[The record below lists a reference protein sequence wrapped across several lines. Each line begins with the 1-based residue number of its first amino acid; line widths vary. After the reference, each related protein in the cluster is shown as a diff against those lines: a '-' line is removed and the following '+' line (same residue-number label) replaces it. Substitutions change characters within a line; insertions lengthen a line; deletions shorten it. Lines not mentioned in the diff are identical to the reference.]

1 MDKIYDSIIVG
12 AGPAGMSAAIYLKRS
27 NLSFLLL
34 DKGAPGGKL
43 NEIGIVDNY
52 LGFKSING
60 PDLAFSYFEHL
71 LSLGIEV
78 LYSNVISITKK
89 DDLFYVKDTDNEY
102 ISRTVIF
109 AGGTNKVKNTIK
121 GEAKFNGKG
130 VSYCAICDGSLYK
143 NKCVAVI
150 GNNKQALEEC
160 KYLSKIV
167 KKVYF
172 ITDKYKDNFDNV
184 EIINDKPLEIMG
196 KDKVEQIVL
205 ENCNLLVKAV
215 FMYAGET
222 SGSDIIQIEGVK
234 KEKGYLCVDL
244 NMETSIPGLFAAGD
258 VVNKKLK
265 QISNAVGEGAEAA
278 IAINSYLRKK

>member
-1 MDKIYDSIIVG
+1 MDKIYDSIIIG

-43 NEIGIVDNY
+43 NEIGLVDNY

-78 LYSNVISITKK
+78 MYSKVGSITKK
-89 DDLFYVKDTDNEY
+89 DDLFYVKDDTNEY
-102 ISRTVIF
+102 ISKTIIF
-109 AGGTNKVKNTIK
+109 ACGTNKIKNTIK

-130 VSYCAICDGSLYK
+130 VSYCAICDGALYK
-143 NKCVAVI
+143 DKCVAVV
-150 GNNKQALEEC
+150 GNNKVALEEC
-160 KYLSKIV
+160 KYLSNIV
-167 KKVYF
+167 KKIYF
-172 ITDKYKDNFDNV
+172 ITSEYKDDFDNV
-184 EIINDKPLEIMG
+184 EVINDKVIEIIG
-196 KDKVEQIVL
+196 EDKVSELVL
-205 ENCNLLVKAV
+205 ENCNLLVSAV
-215 FMYAGET
+215 FMYAGEV
-222 SGSDIIQIEGVK
+222 SGSDVIQIEGIK

-278 IAINSYLRKK
+278 ISVNTYLKRK